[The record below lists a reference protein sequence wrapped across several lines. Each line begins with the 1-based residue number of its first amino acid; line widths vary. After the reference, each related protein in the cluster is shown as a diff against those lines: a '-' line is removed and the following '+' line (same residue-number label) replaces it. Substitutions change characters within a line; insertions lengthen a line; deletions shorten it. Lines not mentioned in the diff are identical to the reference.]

1 MDIRRGRGVGL
12 GARPPRPVRSGGWG
26 QYPANGGI
34 PGHSRPRP
42 TNGLAH
48 VLLVADVV
56 PGAWGDD
63 LMSDEMFERV
73 DVDGDGHIEL
83 SEFVR
88 FMRYEMQLYR
98 VFKKADID
106 GNGTLSSQEILD
118 FMDSHPR

>member
-1 MDIRRGRGVGL
+1 
-12 GARPPRPVRSGGWG
+12 
-26 QYPANGGI
+26 
-34 PGHSRPRP
+34 
-42 TNGLAH
+42 
-48 VLLVADVV
+48 
-56 PGAWGDD
+56 
-63 LMSDEMFERV
+63 MSDEMFERV